1 MRRYEDLVLADKAI
15 FVGVDV
21 HMRQWHVTIRTEE
34 AELFTGSIPG
44 CWDALAKVLRGYRP
58 DQTTVVY
65 EAGYFG
71 YSLHDA
77 IRGWGGQAV
86 VTPPSLVPMEYGNHV
101 KTDKRDSRKLALL
114 LSRGLLRAN
123 WVPDMQLRH
132 HRQVLRR
139 RCQLLGD
146 RVRLQSRIKAALT
159 FHGIDIGGRY
169 SRWSKRWVDG
179 LWAIDFGDTFAQA
192 SFHQLLGMY
201 LFVRDQVAEQ
211 TRLLRELS
219 QHERYRQSYR
229 WVTSI
234 PGIGLVTGM
243 TVLLEVGDMTR
254 FSQTDQ
260 LAAYVGLTPAQYS
273 SGEHVRLGRITRV
286 GKHYLRGLLIEA
298 AWIAVRRDPE
308 LQAVYQRTQPR
319 SGSKRAIV
327 AVARRLLLRCRRVLL
342 DDRPYLVQAA

>member
-1 MRRYEDLVLADKAI
+1 MRRYAERGMLDKGV
-15 FVGVDV
+15 FVGIDV
-21 HMRQWHVTIRTEE
+21 HKKQWQVTVRTEE
-34 AELFTGSIPG
+34 AELFTGSIPSR
-44 CWDALAKVLRGYRP
+44 WESLAKILRGYDP
-58 DQTTVVY
+58 DRTAVVY

-71 YSLHDA
+71 YSLYDA
-77 IRGWGGQAV
+77 IRCWGGRAV

-114 LSRGLLRAN
+114 LSRGLLRSN
-123 WVPDMQLRH
+123 WVPDEELRY

-139 RCQLLGD
+139 RCQLMGD
-146 RVRLQSRIKAALT
+146 RVRLQSRIKAELV
-159 FHGIDIGGRY
+159 FYGIDIGGQGG
-169 SRWSKRWVDG
+169 RWSQRWVAW
-179 LWAIDFGDTFAQA
+179 LWQIDLGDAFGQA
-192 SFHQLLGMY
+192 SFHQLLAAY
-201 LFVRDQVAEQ
+201 CQVREQVASQ

-219 QHERYRQSYR
+219 HHQRYREPYQ
-229 WVTSI
+229 WVTSL
-234 PGIGLVTGM
+234 PGIGLVTAM
-243 TVLLEVGDMTR
+243 TILLELGDMTR
-254 FSQTDQ
+254 FGRTDQ

-308 LQAVYQRTQPR
+308 LQAVYRRTLPR

-342 DDRPYLVQAA
+342 DKRPYHVAA